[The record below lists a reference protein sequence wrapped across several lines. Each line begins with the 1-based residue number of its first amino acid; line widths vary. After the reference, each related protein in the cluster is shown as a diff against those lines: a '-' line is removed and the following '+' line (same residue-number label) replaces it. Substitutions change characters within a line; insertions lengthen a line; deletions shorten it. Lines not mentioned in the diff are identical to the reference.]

1 MKDFSLQG
9 KVYLGASLAGGK
21 PGAMHWVNDAGVLP
35 NFPIGFPGN
44 QTGKP
49 FWQPAD

>member
-21 PGAMHWVNDAGVLP
+21 PGAMHWVNCR
-35 NFPIGFPGN
+35 FPRRYPRKPGRKATRA
-44 QTGKP
+44 TG
-49 FWQPAD
+49 